1 MLAHLGVSF
10 SATLSFNL
18 SGFFLCFDK
27 HLCLGSLTKNLAI
40 NIKQKYAPTCKMLGL
55 AELET
60 EVS

>member
-40 NIKQKYAPTCKMLGL
+40 NIKQKYAPTKLLGL